1 MKKLLI
7 PIALAISAS
16 VLSGCETPKSE
27 VYFKEFVVMEI
38 DPPKH
43 FNLTLRDDDGN
54 LYNAYSK
61 HCSNYKVVELGDK
74 YRLPLT
80 ISTYSNGKV
89 YKSLP
94 SACKIVEEYV
104 PINRF

>member
-7 PIALAISAS
+7 PIVLALSAS
-16 VLSGCETPKSE
+16 ALTGCEQPKSE

-43 FNLTLRDDDGN
+43 FRLTLRDEEGKI
-54 LYNAYSK
+54 YETSSK
-61 HCSNYKVVELGDK
+61 HCSNYKVVEVGDK

-80 ISTYSNGKV
+80 ISTYSNGRI
-89 YKSLP
+89 YTDLP
-94 SACKIVEEYV
+94 SACTIAEEYT
-104 PINRF
+104 PINKF